1 MDVVRVK
8 DNDIV
13 VSGSLLCLRRDRSRG
28 SGQVYGKDKDSGKAQ
43 EQIVFGISQVF
54 SLLCMESGQIVL
66 ISRS

>member
-28 SGQVYGKDKDSGKAQ
+28 SGQVYGKDKDSGKRK
-43 EQIVFGISQVF
+43 
-54 SLLCMESGQIVL
+54 
-66 ISRS
+66 SR